1 MRQLTLALVFLAAS
15 TVMGQDASAKTI
27 MEQAHAAKPRPEN
40 LRFYD
45 LDWASNLAQARQ
57 RAQQENRPIVFLW
70 VTNITAG
77 CDFFTGH
84 T

>member
-1 MRQLTLALVFLAAS
+1 MRTLSLALLLATS
-15 TVMGQDASAKTI
+15 LMTYGQDATARSIYEKALAARPSAEK
-27 MEQAHAAKPRPEN
+27 

-45 LDWASNLAQARQ
+45 LDWASNLAQAKA
-57 RAQQENRPIVFLW
+57 RAAAEKRPIVMVW
-70 VTNITAG
+70 VTNISAG

>member
-1 MRQLTLALVFLAAS
+1 MRLPTLIFLLAAA
-15 TVMGQDASAKTI
+15 TCCMGQDATARSIYDKAI
-27 MEQAHAAKPRPEN
+27 AARPATDK

-45 LDWASNLAQARQ
+45 LDWAPSLAHAKL
-57 RAQQENRPIVFLW
+57 RAHDEKRPIVLFW
-70 VTNITAG
+70 VTNISAG

>member
-1 MRQLTLALVFLAAS
+1 MRRMATILLLSLASVV
-15 TVMGQDASAKTI
+15 TGQDATARRI
-27 MEQAHAAKPRPEN
+27 MEQSNAARPTAAK

-45 LDWASNLAQARQ
+45 LDWASSLTQARQ
-57 RAQQENRPIVFLW
+57 RAAEEKRPIVFIW

>member
-1 MRQLTLALVFLAAS
+1 MRRLSLVLLLLS
-15 TVMGQDASAKTI
+15 TTMVIGQDATARSI
-27 MEQAHAAKPRPEN
+27 MEKAQAAKPRPEK

-45 LDWASNLAQARQ
+45 LDWASNLAQAKQ
-57 RAQQENRPIVFLW
+57 RAQEEKRPIVFLW

>member
-1 MRQLTLALVFLAAS
+1 MKRFSLLLLLLSS
-15 TVMGQDASAKTI
+15 TTTAGQDASARNI
-27 MEQAHAAKPRPEN
+27 YDQALAAKPKAEK

-45 LDWASNLAQARQ
+45 LDWAKDLSQAKERAQA
-57 RAQQENRPIVFLW
+57 EKRPIVFLW